1 MVHSNYQVSILTKS
15 AGVAAPPQLTAPS
28 TAALCKTKLEKPV
41 ATPWG
46 LHDETRLSSPNHSAL
61 CIQEP
66 PIYWPRGLTSGT
78 CPLLHK
84 SIKSVEYAPENTL
97 SVTSSFPFPLIQ
109 ATAPTPRNQ
118 MQVSI
123 SRTTGVTFSLDLS
136 SLPTSL
142 CSAPGRDFTHKGK
155 KFRQHGRTST
165 TSGVSAQASDNRWC
179 HSYFS
184 QPLGERASNKLL
196 NSSYER
202 TVWLSGHDI

>member
-15 AGVAAPPQLTAPS
+15 AGVAAPPQFTAPS
-28 TAALCKTKLEKPV
+28 TAALCKTKLEKRV

-84 SIKSVEYAPENTL
+84 SIKPVEYAPENTL

-109 ATAPTPRNQ
+109 AAAPTPRNQ

-142 CSAPGRDFTHKGK
+142 CSAPGRDFTQKGK
-155 KFRQHGRTST
+155 KFWQRGMTST
-165 TSGVSAQASDNRWC
+165 TLGVCRGKWQQVMPQLLLSAPQGKG
-179 HSYFS
+179 
-184 QPLGERASNKLL
+184 QQ
-196 NSSYER
+196 
-202 TVWLSGHDI
+202 